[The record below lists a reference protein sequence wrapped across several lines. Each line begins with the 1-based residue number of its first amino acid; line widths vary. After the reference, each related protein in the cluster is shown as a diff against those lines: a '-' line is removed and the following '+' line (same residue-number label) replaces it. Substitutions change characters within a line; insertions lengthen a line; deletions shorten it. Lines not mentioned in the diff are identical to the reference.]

1 MLIFPKLPDVVEGGS
16 HAGIFYKCKN
26 GEINWK
32 INASKTYLPQPSDPK
47 VINLAIAPKDKLIIF
62 GTQNP
67 Y

>member
-1 MLIFPKLPDVVEGGS
+1 MYIFPIGQDFLYS
-16 HAGIFYKCKN
+16 TNART